1 MRVTTKAVGLATAAA
16 ILAVPMLPAWGAT
29 LRGALIQAYRGNP
42 TLTGARAGQRATDEG
57 VPIARSQGLPGAS
70 ATGTY
75 SEFLLRGIGSRFSP
89 TRNLAGNVNINVPL
103 YQGGGVR
110 SAVKAADARVDSGR
124 AQLRSTEANIFV
136 QTVGA
141 YMDVI
146 RDLSIVELNRGNVRV
161 LQTNLQAS
169 KDRFQVGDLTRT
181 DVAQS
186 EARLSIAQSQ
196 LQSALAQLDSS
207 RENYLNIIGA
217 APDAL
222 EPPPPL
228 PVFPQSAA
236 AASDLA
242 IENNPDLI
250 AARAAARAASYDIRT
265 AQAARL
271 PTLSGFAS
279 GGYNDYLGTNPGTF
293 AGSGETTTFIPAR
306 QSQTTGTVGVQ
317 LSLPLYQ
324 GGLPAARVRQAKALA
339 SQAIERVAQVERS
352 VVADARATYSLY
364 AAALGVIASS
374 ERAVTANELALE
386 GVRAENSVGT
396 RNVLDVLNAEQE
408 LLNVRVQ
415 LVTARRDA
423 YVAGFALLA
432 ALGRAEARNLGLD
445 NGPLYDPTLNYR
457 QVHNSLSDW
466 KDGPKPVPV
475 AISTAAIPSPTTVVL
490 PQSAYGPAVPA
501 ASREIPAQPA
511 ANPVT
516 APRK

>member
-1 MRVTTKAVGLATAAA
+1 MRVKWKAIGLATTAA
-16 ILAVPMLPAWGAT
+16 ILCAPAIPAQAAT
-29 LRGALIQAYRGNP
+29 LREALLLTYRGNP
-42 TLTGARAGQRATDEG
+42 TLTGARAGQRATDEN
-57 VPIARSQGLPGAS
+57 VPIARSQGLPAAN

-75 SEFLLRGIGSRFSP
+75 SEFLLRGIGARFSP
-89 TRNLAGNVNINVPL
+89 TRAASGALNVSVPL

-110 SAVKAADARVDSGR
+110 SSVRAADARVDSGR
-124 AQLRSTEANIFV
+124 AQLRSTEANTFV
-136 QTVGA
+136 QAVGA

-161 LQTNLQAS
+161 LQTNVQAAG
-169 KDRFQVGDLTRT
+169 DRFQVGDLTRT

-186 EARLSIAQSQ
+186 QARLSIAQSQ

-217 APDAL
+217 TPDAL

-228 PVFPQSAA
+228 PIFPESAA
-236 AASDLA
+236 AAADVA
-242 IENNPDLI
+242 IAGNPDLL
-250 AARAAARAASYDIRT
+250 AARAAARAAGFDIRT
-265 AQAARL
+265 AQASRL
-271 PTLSGFAS
+271 PTLSAFAN

-293 AGSGETTTFIPAR
+293 AGSGDTTTFIPAR
-306 QSQTTGTVGVQ
+306 QSQTTGTVGLQ

-324 GGLPAARVRQAKALA
+324 GGLPAARVRQAKALS
-339 SQAIERVAQVERS
+339 SQAIERVALVERS

-364 AAALGVIASS
+364 VAALGVIASS
-374 ERAVTANELALE
+374 ERAVQANELALE

-432 ALGRAEARNLGLD
+432 ALGRAEARSLGLD
-445 NGPLYDPTLNYR
+445 GGPLYDPTVNYR
-457 QVHNSLSDW
+457 HVRNNLSDW
-466 KDGPKPVPV
+466 ADGPKVVPV
-475 AISTAAIPSPTTVVL
+475 AVSTAGLPSPTKVVL
-490 PQSAYGPAVPA
+490 PKGTDTAVRPATSQPVPA
-501 ASREIPAQPA
+501 AARAK
-511 ANPVT
+511 PVT
-516 APRK
+516 APVK